1 MRLLFLFSSS
11 TKHIRCIKNIDEEL
25 AEFARHAI
33 ESGWVDAEPRE
44 NKPQVDFVLLFSEKE
59 SRISMRYDGSID
71 SVRILAHELGH
82 AWHFII

>member
-44 NKPQVDFVLLFSEKE
+44 NKPPGGFCAPFQ
-59 SRISMRYDGSID
+59 
-71 SVRILAHELGH
+71 
-82 AWHFII
+82 